1 MGKIRLKDDML
12 NVITICGDAYCN
24 NKRCSGNWRIREIK
38 KMTCHMIRV
47 TFLRT
52 GSSCIVEKMINYREG
67 DEMKEH
73 YTDQSKHRIGG
84 WLSILSAILL
94 VGVMVSMQSIAMQ
107 GVTGADVM
115 RKR

>member
-1 MGKIRLKDDML
+1 
-12 NVITICGDAYCN
+12 
-24 NKRCSGNWRIREIK
+24 
-38 KMTCHMIRV
+38 
-47 TFLRT
+47 
-52 GSSCIVEKMINYREG
+52 
-67 DEMKEH
+67 MKEH